1 MKAIKT
7 TEAVKRKKEIRL
19 AVTRLRKSQTG
30 IIEMYG
36 RAREQYVY
44 PLPAAMMNF
53 STKTVQSIAMNIQYT
68 AKNYN

>member
-1 MKAIKT
+1 M
-7 TEAVKRKKEIRL
+7 TEALKRKKELRL
-19 AVTRLRKSQTG
+19 TVTRLRKSQIR

-53 STKTVQSIAMNIQYT
+53 STKTVQYIAV
-68 AKNYN
+68 